1 MVSTMDNKTYSGTVG
16 PTLSVLTEEII
27 DSIDHD
33 DEHWDELVQRANVR
47 PNMLRLKINELL
59 ATKEMTQTKFLSEI
73 GGVNPN
79 SFRNF
84 MALKGNS
91 GLDNRTYWGGVR
103 FFIKRGAKEVSA
115 N

>member
-1 MVSTMDNKTYSGTVG
+1 MDNKTYSGTVG

-79 SFRNF
+79 SFH
-84 MALKGNS
+84 GP
-91 GLDNRTYWGGVR
+91 
-103 FFIKRGAKEVSA
+103 
-115 N
+115 